1 MKPQYKEYKAP
12 RRKRTVP
19 LSNNVLYN
27 EKLIPYYFVAMTL
40 VIHYIFGV
48 PFFQKSNLGA
58 VFLGFLSTLVY
69 WFSSNYFQPDLDV
82 RKNRPGMGHFPIG
95 RWTQT
100 WKIGRFLRFL
110 VYPINRLWYYF
121 WQPYASLLTHRGV
134 GHLPIIGTWV
144 RVGYLWV
151 GCIIF
156 SKILLYFSIELKSLV
171 IFINFLENFFPFSEN
186 FLKIDWVLFCFPI
199 YLTDLV
205 HIGVDF
211 RDSQRAGYSFCP
223 PEIPRGLITK
233 TIKFIK
239 GERI

>member
-1 MKPQYKEYKAP
+1 MARE
-12 RRKRTVP
+12 RKKRVVP

-27 EKLIPYYFVAMTL
+27 EKLLPYYFILMSLFLNNFYGIPYFDKKNMGAL
-40 VIHYIFGV
+40 
-48 PFFQKSNLGA
+48 FFS
-58 VFLGFLSTLVY
+58 FLSTLIY

-100 WKIGRFLRFL
+100 WKIGRFLRYL
-110 VYPINRLWYYF
+110 IYPINRLWYYF
-121 WQPYASLLTHRGV
+121 WQPYATLLTHRGV
-134 GHLPIIGTWV
+134 GHYPIIGTWI
-144 RVGYLWV
+144 RVGYLWL
-151 GCIIF
+151 GLIIF
-156 SKILLYFSIELKSLV
+156 NKILLYLSIDFKPLV
-171 IFINFLENFFPFSEN
+171 IFIKYLENFYPWGEN

-223 PEIPRGLITK
+223 PEIPRGWIIK
-233 TIKFIK
+233 TIKLIK
-239 GERI
+239 GEDI